1 MFPLKFWLF
10 PHSAQLGPQLHVS
23 TFTNFLL
30 SLQIYWRNTRYRFVL
45 CSKTGQPPSA
55 VKMKFVTASFVLTRL
70 LCQRSWGRGWGQPKE
85 ESKLQVPTVLTQS
98 SSSLFWINTSIL
110 FPFGQFQESWNVCF
124 WQFLFSFIPV
134 LWEKDCW
141 SFFCILS
148 GSPATTII
156 VSKDDFSHFYMIE
169 YISVFS
175 SVKLRI
181 SKIML

>member
-1 MFPLKFWLF
+1 MFVFDNFCSVLYLF
-10 PHSAQLGPQLHVS
+10 YG
-23 TFTNFLL
+23 
-30 SLQIYWRNTRYRFVL
+30 
-45 CSKTGQPPSA
+45 
-55 VKMKFVTASFVLTRL
+55 
-70 LCQRSWGRGWGQPKE
+70 
-85 ESKLQVPTVLTQS
+85 
-98 SSSLFWINTSIL
+98 
-110 FPFGQFQESWNVCF
+110 
-124 WQFLFSFIPV
+124 
-134 LWEKDCW
+134 EKDCW